1 VAFAAALWLNKLAD
15 NARDVVCRNF
25 TKPAFYWGAL
35 TLAFRLLISLA
46 QFLEA
51 QYPNLLA
58 FVCMLLS
65 VGMLVVLMHTRPHL
79 LTFTFWVDVVC
90 YLCLIAQFG
99 LQTIFTTADFLAIAP
114 SKEQK
119 NFFETLRALASL
131 FRFVSSSIAAK
142 CFINAQS
149 YHRVP

>member
-1 VAFAAALWLNKLAD
+1 
-15 NARDVVCRNF
+15 VVCRNF
-25 TKPAFYWGAL
+25 TEPAFYWGVL
-35 TLAFRLLISLA
+35 TLAFRLLISLV

-79 LTFTFWVDVVC
+79 LTLTFWVDVVC

-99 LQTIFTTADFLAIAP
+99 LQTIFTTAEFLAIAP
-114 SKEQK
+114 SQEQK

-149 YHRVP
+149 SHRVP